1 MGRVSRAVVANYTL
15 VPAAALG
22 LLLLFH
28 ASPMI
33 AVGLLVAAVCPG
45 ALYGPRF
52 TAMAKGNVAL
62 AWGRLTP
69 AAIASLK
76 MTAG

>member
-1 MGRVSRAVVANYTL
+1 
-15 VPAAALG
+15 
-22 LLLLFH
+22 
-28 ASPMI
+28 MI